1 MLRITL
7 SALAASLLA
16 LGLCATTAHAQPPR
30 VFVAAQ
36 GSDSNPCSF
45 AAPCRTFQHAHDVVP
60 AGGEINLLDP
70 AGYGAVTI
78 TKAISIQ
85 GHGFAGITVPSAAN
99 AITINAG
106 FGDKISLRGLLL
118 DGTGVGAFGIEFNTA
133 LSLMVQDCVVRSFS
147 KGMFFHAKATTTQ
160 QLAVSNSYFIDGH
173 SGITMQTENVGTLTV
188 AVDRTGFYNN
198 TGGGLNADGSFGT
211 GGLYVA
217 VTDSVS
223 ANNQEGFTVQTFTG
237 QSVVNFSVT
246 HSLVEGNV
254 IGLSASG
261 TNATLWLAQSTLTG
275 NAAGFQLFFSATIQ
289 SFLDNYIT
297 ANGANM
303 GSLTAATKQ

>member
-1 MLRITL
+1 
-7 SALAASLLA
+7 
-16 LGLCATTAHAQPPR
+16 
-30 VFVAAQ
+30 
-36 GSDSNPCSF
+36 
-45 AAPCRTFQHAHDVVP
+45 
-60 AGGEINLLDP
+60 
-70 AGYGAVTI
+70 
-78 TKAISIQ
+78 
-85 GHGFAGITVPSAAN
+85 FAGITVPSAAN

-118 DGTGVGAFGIEFNTA
+118 DGTGVGTSGIEFNTA

-246 HSLVEGNV
+246 HS
-254 IGLSASG
+254 
-261 TNATLWLAQSTLTG
+261 
-275 NAAGFQLFFSATIQ
+275 
-289 SFLDNYIT
+289 
-297 ANGANM
+297 
-303 GSLTAATKQ
+303 